1 VCSSKLIRL
10 RDYPILFLASGLG
23 AGFLRPFAGT
33 WGSIPP
39 LVFGWWLA
47 VNSPASVFS
56 AVTAAVVAVG
66 VFCAGYAEQFW
77 GNDAKRITID
87 EFAGMLITLMGLPTD
102 WRVYLIAFIAFRAL
116 DVLKPPPARQLE
128 ALPGGWG
135 VVADDVAA
143 GIYANILVRAL
154 LAVVG

>member
-1 VCSSKLIRL
+1 MTVRW

-39 LVFGWWLA
+39 LFFGWWLA
-47 VNSPASVFS
+47 THFHVSVFS
-56 AVTAAVVAVG
+56 AVTAGVVALG
-66 VFCAGYAEQFW
+66 VFCAGYAERFW
-77 GNDAKRITID
+77 GEDAKRITID
-87 EFAGMLITLMGLPTD
+87 EFAGMLITLMGLPTE
-102 WRVYLIAFIAFRAL
+102 WWVYLTAFVAFRAF

-143 GIYANILVRAL
+143 GVYANLLLRLVQL
-154 LAVVG
+154 VIS